1 MSTSMPFSGPEPA
14 EDDPG
19 RPNWPLALIVVL
31 TCLAVIA
38 SGWIVARLTLE
49 DDTVVPLAEP
59 SEQARP
65 PRERSGSVDPD
76 DAEAFLALAA
86 RGLRD
91 APSLSVSYTQ
101 REEGEEAGR
110 GWARRGVEAG
120 VVFEHHFT
128 TAEGVEVYRYEL
140 DDTGHLMTAERG
152 MTGMSL
158 LNPPSEADRRLC
170 SIEFALS
177 PLDDLVDSASDL
189 VWEGRE
195 EITLPEGLDGSPEGS
210 YTAYRYTGDFTAVM
224 GGYEEE
230 SGHNTLTVLPKT
242 EFSLWIDEEGY
253 PRRLE
258 YDTEEGFGET
268 YDYRPTV
275 D

>member
-1 MSTSMPFSGPEPA
+1 MPFSGPEPA

-38 SGWIVARLTLE
+38 SGWVVARLTLG
-49 DDTVVPLAEP
+49 DDTVAPLAEP

-65 PRERSGSVDPD
+65 PRERSESVDPD
-76 DAEAFLALAA
+76 DAEAFLTLAA
-86 RGLRD
+86 RGLRA

-110 GWARRGVEAG
+110 GWARRGVEAD
-120 VVFEHHFT
+120 VAFEHHFT

-140 DDTGHLMTAERG
+140 DDTGYLMTAERG

-195 EITLPEGLDGSPEGS
+195 EITLPEGLDGSPESS

-230 SGHNTLTVLPKT
+230 SGHNTLTVLPET

-258 YDTEEGFGET
+258 YDTGEGLGET